1 MPEDIRKN
9 FSSDNVVRVCPEV
22 MQALMEANN
31 GSASAYG
38 NDSHTDLLNAR
49 FGELFETEVAV
60 FPIVTGTASN
70 SLALSALV
78 SPFGSVICDQIAHIQ
93 NDEGGAPEFFMH
105 GAKIVTVPS
114 SNGLMQVDMLQKT
127 IQEKKAAGLLAP
139 PIHALSVT
147 QTNEWGIVY
156 PPSHLTALSA
166 AAHAEG
172 LSVHLDG
179 ARLGN
184 AITALNCTPAETTW
198 KAGIDVLTFGGTKNG
213 AMAAEAVIF
222 FLNERT
228 RPHVQDFKRRIK
240 RSGHLWSKHR
250 YLSVQLLALLEGG
263 LWLRN
268 AAHANTMAQRLSH
281 GLNKHPAI
289 TLAYPTESNEVFVS
303 LPDDL
308 IKTLEKANFGF
319 YRWPTPPHIT
329 GTMIRL
335 VTSFDT
341 REKDVDALLSH
352 IPL

>member
-22 MQALMEANN
+22 MQALVEANN

-38 NDSHTDLLNAR
+38 NDAHTDLLNAR
-49 FGELFETEVAV
+49 FGEVFETDVAV

-78 SPFGSVICDQIAHIQ
+78 SPFGSVVCDQVAHIQ

-105 GAKIVTVPS
+105 GAKIVTIPS
-114 SNGLMQVDMLQKT
+114 ANGLMQVDALRAT
-127 IQEKKAAGLLAP
+127 IKEKQDAGLLAP
-139 PIHALSVT
+139 PIHALSLT
-147 QTNEWGIVY
+147 QANEWGLIY
-156 PPSHLTALSA
+156 QPTHLAALSH
-166 AAHAEG
+166 AAHAEN
-172 LSVHLDG
+172 LTVHLDG

-184 AITALNCTPAETTW
+184 AIAALGCSPAETTW
-198 KAGIDVLTFGGTKNG
+198 KSGIDVLTFGGTKNG

-228 RPHVQDFKRRIK
+228 RPYVQDFKRRIK

-250 YLSVQLLALLEGG
+250 YLSVQLLALLKDN

-268 AAHANTMAQRLSH
+268 AAHANAMAQRLSH
-281 GLNKHPAI
+281 GLLKHPDI
-289 TLAYPTESNEVFVS
+289 TLPYPTESNEIFAA
-303 LPDDL
+303 LPETM
-308 IKTLEKANFGF
+308 INTLEKAGFGF
-319 YRWPTPPHIT
+319 YRWPTPSHIA

-341 REKDVDALLSH
+341 REQDVDAFLAH
-352 IPL
+352 ITS

>member
-38 NDSHTDLLNAR
+38 NDAHTDLLNTR
-49 FGELFETEVAV
+49 FGDVFETEVAV

-78 SPFGSVICDQIAHIQ
+78 SPFGSVVCDQVAHIQ

-105 GAKIVTVPS
+105 GAKIVTIPS
-114 SNGLMQVDMLQKT
+114 PNGIMQVDALQN
-127 IQEKKAAGLLAP
+127 IIHEKKAAGLLAP
-139 PIHALSVT
+139 PIHALSLT

-156 PPSHLTALSA
+156 QPSHLAALSD

-184 AITALNCTPAETTW
+184 AIASLGCAPADTTW

-213 AMAAEAVIF
+213 AMAAEAVVF

-228 RPHVQDFKRRIK
+228 RPYVQDFKRRIK

-250 YLSVQLLALLEGG
+250 YLSVQLLALLEND
-263 LWLRN
+263 LWLHN
-268 AAHANTMAQRLSH
+268 ATHANDMAQRLSI
-281 GLNKHPAI
+281 GLAQHPDI
-289 TLAYPTESNEVFVS
+289 TLPYPTESNEIFAA
-303 LPDDL
+303 LPETIID
-308 IKTLEKANFGF
+308 TLEKAGFGF
-319 YRWPTPPHIT
+319 YRWTTPPHIT
-329 GTMIRL
+329 GTIIRL

-341 REKDVDALLSH
+341 RAEDVDAFLSH
-352 IPL
+352 ITI